1 MIWPEEELT
10 NFFARDPQRRVLFQ
24 RALEILL
31 SLYPQLT
38 LTVGKSQI
46 TVKDP
51 KGFVYFWLP
60 PRWGIKNRPDRYL
73 VFSFMTGERIHHP
86 RIVEA
91 VEPYPW
97 RWMHHGI
104 LTKEEE
110 LDDLWLQWIREAH
123 AFSRHRGR
131 KS

>member
-1 MIWPEEELT
+1 MVWPEEELT
-10 NFFARDPQRRVLFQ
+10 TFFARDPQRIVLFR

-31 SLYPQLT
+31 SRYPQLT

-51 KGFVYFWLP
+51 KGFVDFWLP
-60 PRWGIKNRPDRYL
+60 PRRGIKNRPARYL
-73 VFSFMTGERIHHP
+73 VFSFMTGERIRHP
-86 RIVEA
+86 RILEA
-91 VEPYPW
+91 VEPYPG